1 MRISLRKAN
10 AIQASINEAIK
21 SIDTNVEISINE
33 FQVGE
38 DAITKAK
45 EVLMT
50 NITRKTE
57 ILSTLNDV
65 RAKVCGANH
74 GSGINERLTD
84 VANLEKL
91 IQLANTLASANVRE
105 EPGVLSGK
113 LLKIVD
119 GASDRNSYFNAS
131 EVKTSVL
138 SIDDITTFKK
148 ELAELKKRKLKVQ
161 DEILELN
168 IRTEIELSD
177 STVEILTRE
186 GIL

>member
-105 EPGVLSGK
+105 
-113 LLKIVD
+113 
-119 GASDRNSYFNAS
+119 
-131 EVKTSVL
+131 
-138 SIDDITTFKK
+138 
-148 ELAELKKRKLKVQ
+148 
-161 DEILELN
+161 
-168 IRTEIELSD
+168 
-177 STVEILTRE
+177 
-186 GIL
+186 